1 MPKAKQLTAWVEDR
15 PGMLGEAASALGEK
29 KVNILAFTAAVTEG
43 RGAIRMVV
51 DKPAAARKVFADLGW
66 ESTEEDLVAVTL
78 ADKPG
83 SLGIVANKLGE
94 VGINIQYA
102 YTGSAKSARKV
113 NTYFAVA
120 DVKGAL
126 KALR

>member
-1 MPKAKQLTAWVEDR
+1 
-15 PGMLGEAASALGEK
+15 
-29 KVNILAFTAAVTEG
+29 
-43 RGAIRMVV
+43 MVV